1 MNDKALKALIPPS
14 AAWLGALG
22 LVPFVALTGS
32 LPLVPGDVKP
42 QLVHALVAYG
52 ATILSFLGG
61 IHWGLAI
68 GSTAPTAA
76 ADLKGRLILSV
87 VPSLVA
93 WAALLSPPSVGLVLL
108 AAAIA
113 VMLVVDIRATRV
125 GHAPAWYPRLRIPLS
140 CAVAVSLLAGALL

>member
-1 MNDKALKALIPPS
+1 VKPQIPPS
-14 AAWLGALG
+14 AAGLGALG
-22 LVPFVALTGS
+22 LVPFIALAGS
-32 LPLVPGDVKP
+32 LPFAPGDLKP
-42 QLVHALVAYG
+42 QLTRALVAYG

-68 GSTAPTAA
+68 GGTTPTAA
-76 ADLKGRLILSV
+76 AALKSRLILSV

-93 WAALLSPPSVGLVLL
+93 WAALLIRPSHALLLL

-113 VMLVVDIRATRV
+113 LMLVVDIRATRL